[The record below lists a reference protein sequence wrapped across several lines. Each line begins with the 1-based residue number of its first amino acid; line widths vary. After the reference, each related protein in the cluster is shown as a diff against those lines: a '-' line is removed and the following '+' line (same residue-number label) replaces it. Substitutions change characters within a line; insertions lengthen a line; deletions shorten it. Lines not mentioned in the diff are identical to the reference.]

1 MTRVAGPAPF
11 FYIAVRAGGGRKF
24 GLRQARSVA
33 ALADSLRRESL
44 LLLRWWQLPAWAG
57 RETTLRLKDHAAL
70 NEQLA
75 QLLSRGVPLVE
86 ALEVTASAV
95 QPGARARVE
104 RMRELVASGSS
115 FADACRAV
123 GGFDQVTI
131 AVYRAAERT
140 GDLAGAARRLAEA
153 ARRQMAISGK
163 AVTLMIYP
171 AIVLTISLLIALG
184 MMLGVVPMLHE
195 RLRDMQVRLPLF
207 SRLVMGAGTWMRDHL
222 TLVALAVAA
231 AAVALLLGRR
241 TVAAFL
247 AGLVR
252 RLPLLRDVVLAQES
266 ARFFS
271 VMAAMVRS
279 GVQIADALA
288 VANQAVGHP
297 RLRAQLER
305 LRTRLVGGGL
315 LRNLLEEVEAL
326 PLSTRRLLVA
336 SERSGDL
343 ENAFTTLA
351 TDMADEVDRRSTRL
365 LALLE
370 PALIVLMFLIIGSL
384 LVSILLPLL
393 TMDIRGGR

>member
-171 AIVLTISLLIALG
+171 AIVLTISLLIAFG

-222 TLVALAVAA
+222 MLVALAAGA
-231 AAVALLLGRR
+231 AAVALLLSRR
-241 TVAAFL
+241 TVGAFL
-247 AGLVR
+247 AGLAR
-252 RLPLLRDVVLAQES
+252 RMPLLREVVLAQES

-326 PLSTRRLLVA
+326 PLPTRRLLVA

-351 TDMADEVDRRSTRL
+351 ADMADEVDRRSTRL